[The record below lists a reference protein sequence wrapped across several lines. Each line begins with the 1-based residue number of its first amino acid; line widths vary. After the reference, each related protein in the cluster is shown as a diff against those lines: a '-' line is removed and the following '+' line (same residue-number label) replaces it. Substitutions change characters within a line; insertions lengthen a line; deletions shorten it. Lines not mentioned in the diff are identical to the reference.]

1 MREFE
6 NKPGKDCQGNRKYG
20 KAKALNN
27 THRIAGWG
35 MAVLALAAALCGA
48 GFLNAGSDG
57 KNQKTKIKQ
66 VPENTTSTASLLSD
80 NQAIDLTVSQM
91 LGAWQAGD
99 AGGLQKFYADDM
111 MAISGAWEP
120 PLVGWANYARAYQ
133 AQMSRTS
140 GCRLERSNSYTKV
153 MGDSAVVTYQWQ
165 FAGNVDGKVIQA
177 LGHAT
182 LVLQKRAGNWLIVLN
197 HTSAISTD
205 EPTSSAPAT
214 QPNGQLSGQ
223 PTSSLAPGR
232 N

>member
-6 NKPGKDCQGNRKYG
+6 NKQGTDRQSDRKYG
-20 KAKALNN
+20 KPAKASN
-27 THRIAGWG
+27 TRRITGWG
-35 MAVLALAAALCGA
+35 MGVLALAAALCGA
-48 GFLNAGSDG
+48 GFLNARSDG
-57 KNQKTKIKQ
+57 KNQKVKIKQ
-66 VPENTTSTASLLSD
+66 VPENTTGTASLLSD

-99 AGGLQKFYADDM
+99 AAGLQKFYADDM

-133 AQMSRTS
+133 AQLSRTS

-165 FAGNVDGKVIQA
+165 FAGNVDGKLTHA
-177 LGHAT
+177 LGHTT

-197 HTSAISTD
+197 HTSAIPTD

-214 QPNGQLSGQ
+214 QPNGQLNGQ